1 MNLYPASAY
10 MRHLFASRSMA
21 GHGVHSPYMFDFIT
35 KVMKGRS
42 GDSLLSEVESLRKEM
57 LADRSTVIVRDLGAG
72 SARFRGPERRISD
85 IAATAALNRKEAGLL
100 LRIAMAAEQPAWNR
114 ERRDHIFEQAKMSRE
129 EAARDATDGEERNVN
144 DEEEGEQDTERRS
157 KGIVPA
163 ARPVSDEP
171 DKEYVADDQGIIL
184 ELGTSLGITTLAL
197 ALAAP
202 GRRVVTVE
210 GCPALADIARSNLSS
225 HSANNAEVLNMEFG
239 EALVKL
245 RAAGTKV
252 SLAFIDGNHRGEA
265 LKEYVSEVMT
275 MGEEMIVVAD
285 DIHLNSDMYAAW
297 KILSKL
303 DKTSAA
309 LETFRLGILF
319 RSQSLTPGYYRV
331 RY

>member
-1 MNLYPASAY
+1 MYAI
-10 MRHLFASRSMA
+10 RS
-21 GHGVHSPYMFDFIT
+21 YYD
-35 KVMKGRS
+35 
-42 GDSLLSEVESLRKEM
+42 
-57 LADRSTVIVRDLGAG
+57 
-72 SARFRGPERRISD
+72 
-85 IAATAALNRKEAGLL
+85 
-100 LRIAMAAEQPAWNR
+100 
-114 ERRDHIFEQAKMSRE
+114 
-129 EAARDATDGEERNVN
+129 VN

-157 KGIVPA
+157 KSIVPA
-163 ARPVSDEP
+163 ARPVSDEQ

-265 LKEYVSEVMT
+265 LKEYRNNFV
-275 MGEEMIVVAD
+275 
-285 DIHLNSDMYAAW
+285 
-297 KILSKL
+297 
-303 DKTSAA
+303 
-309 LETFRLGILF
+309 
-319 RSQSLTPGYYRV
+319 
-331 RY
+331 